1 MFIQAVEADDLAH
14 VLEVYRQ
21 CEDFLALGPQ
31 PRASMAMVCADY
43 ETSQRNGGQFCGIYD
58 ASEQLL
64 GIVDYIP
71 CGFAGQP
78 DAAFI
83 ELLMIAAPF
92 RNKGLGRAVVA
103 TIEQIVRKNPQVT
116 AIFAGVQ
123 VNNPAALR
131 FWQTCGYAVVSDPEP
146 QPDGTIAW
154 MLRKDL

>member
-1 MFIQAVEADDLAH
+1 MYIQAIDPHDLAH
-14 VLEVYRQ
+14 VLEVYEQ

-43 ETSQRNGGQFCGIYD
+43 ELSRRNGGAFCGVYD
-58 ASEQLL
+58 TSEQLL

-71 CGFAGQP
+71 SGFEGQP

-92 RNKGLGRAVVA
+92 RNKGLGKTVVA
-103 TIEQIVRKNPQVT
+103 TIEQIICKNPDVT

-131 FWQTCGYAVVSDPEP
+131 FWQSCGYTVISDPEP
-146 QPDGTIAW
+146 QPDGTIAQ